1 MRFNE
6 FKLVEQASAPTFYT
20 IGDSH
25 AVAVATAGGK
35 GWTNLAIGGRSSTDG
50 EMLANIAKIP
60 KGATVLVSQGAND
73 TANAM
78 KAAEQTKKPPKDP
91 KAIAANVANVVD
103 KVEAQGATVIFMLF
117 PNGPGR
123 GAGLAKYYGGD
134 YQEQVRDAIKSA
146 IGSVQVIDINGK
158 PLTDGV
164 HATMAVYK
172 DVANQVKTKGG
183 AKPGQAPTPD
193 PKASAGI
200 GAGGAGR
207 YGGYIQVPTGPKMG
221 SRGVE
226 VINLQRAL
234 MALGYS
240 VGPTTD
246 EGILGKFTSAAIAK
260 FQTDNKLQATG
271 TATPE
276 TVEAVNKAVAAN
288 PNKTKLERAKPE
300 EFKGKISVSALG
312 DKESRAVLTKEAQS
326 QGIKGKELAAF
337 LAQCSHESGGFRYL
351 SEIWGPTAAQRSYDG
366 RMGNNQS
373 GDGYRYRGRGYI
385 QLTGKNNYS
394 QAGRDLGL
402 DLVKNPDQASTPD
415 IGAKTSVW
423 FWKTN
428 VQPRV
433 SNWDDVNTIT
443 KIVNGGYNGLEDRKM
458 RYAAFTQ
465 AMNIA

>member
-1 MRFNE
+1 MRFVE
-6 FKLVEQASAPTFYT
+6 FKETETATKIYA

-25 AVAVATAGGK
+25 AVAVAGTGK
-35 GWTNLAIGGRSSTDG
+35 FISLATNGRSA
-50 EMLANIAKIP
+50 MN
-60 KGATVLVSQGAND
+60 GAND
-73 TANAM
+73 DAVGKVTPGSTVVLSAGANDMMNPNKQQVVSRITSLISSLQQKDCKVFYILFAETDNPKFAQDRNQLRQM
-78 KAAEQTKKPPKDP
+78 VKASLPAG
-91 KAIAANVANVVD
+91 
-103 KVEAQGATVIFMLF
+103 VE
-117 PNGPGR
+117 
-123 GAGLAKYYGGD
+123 
-134 YQEQVRDAIKSA
+134 
-146 IGSVQVIDINGK
+146 VIDMGK
-158 PLTDGV
+158 LSVASGDGI
-164 HATMAVYK
+164 HAPMGWYASASAK
-172 DVANQVKTKGG
+172 VKAG

-193 PKASAGI
+193 PKVPKRGLFDPPAN
-200 GAGGAGR
+200 
-207 YGGYIQVPTGPKMG
+207 YIQVPTGPKMG

-234 MALGYS
+234 MALGYD
-240 VGPTTD
+240 VGRTKD
-246 EGILGKFTSAAIAK
+246 DGILGKYTSAAISK
-260 FQTDNKLQATG
+260 FQADNKLPATG

-288 PNKTKLERAKPE
+288 PKKTKLEKAKPE
-300 EFKGKISVSALG
+300 EFKGKIEVSALG
-312 DKESRAVLTKEAQS
+312 DKESRAVLSKEAQS

-366 RMGNNQS
+366 RMGNNNP

-385 QLTGKNNYS
+385 QLTGKNNYT
-394 QAGRDLGL
+394 QAGRALGL

-433 SNWDDVNTIT
+433 SNWDDVTAIT
-443 KIVNGGYNGLEDRKM
+443 KIVNGGYNGLDDRKM

-465 AMNIA
+465 AMNVA

>member
-1 MRFNE
+1 MRFVE
-6 FKLVEQASAPTFYT
+6 FKETETATKIYA

-25 AVAVATAGGK
+25 AVAISGSGKFISLAT
-35 GWTNLAIGGRSSTDG
+35 NGRSAMS
-50 EMLANIAKIP
+50 
-60 KGATVLVSQGAND
+60 GAND
-73 TANAM
+73 
-78 KAAEQTKKPPKDP
+78 
-91 KAIAANVANVVD
+91 
-103 KVEAQGATVIFMLF
+103 
-117 PNGPGR
+117 
-123 GAGLAKYYGGD
+123 
-134 YQEQVRDAIKSA
+134 DAIEKVSPGSTVVLSAGANDMLSANKSGVVSRINA
-146 IGSVQVIDINGK
+146 LISKLQAKDVKVFYVLFAETDNPKFAKDRNQLRQLVKSSLPAGVEVIDMGK
-158 PLTDGV
+158 LSVASGDGI
-164 HATMAVYK
+164 HAPMGWYASASAK
-172 DVANQVKTKGG
+172 VKAG

-207 YGGYIQVPTGPKMG
+207 YGGYVQVPTGPKMG

-234 MALGYS
+234 MALGYD
-240 VGPTTD
+240 VGRTKD
-246 EGILGKFTSAAIAK
+246 DGILGKYTSAAISK
-260 FQTDNKLQATG
+260 FQADNKLQATG
-271 TATPE
+271 IATPE

-288 PNKTKLERAKPE
+288 PKATKLEKAKPE
-300 EFKGKISVSALG
+300 EFKGKIAVSALG
-312 DKESRAVLTKEAQS
+312 DKESRAVLSKEAQS

-351 SEIWGPTAAQRSYDG
+351 SEIWGPTAAQKTYDG
-366 RMGNNQS
+366 RMGNNKS

-385 QLTGKNNYS
+385 QLTGKNNYT
-394 QAGRDLGL
+394 QASRALGL

-433 SNWDDVNTIT
+433 SNWDDVTAIT
-443 KIVNGGYNGLEDRKM
+443 KIVNGGYNGLDDRKM

-465 AMNIA
+465 AMNVA